1 MPRSSR
7 IAAAAV
13 TPASAAIEPRLR
25 KLPWR
30 STMRSPKRARRTLAR
45 RSASPS
51 ASTPSNRERPAP
63 LSISRS
69 ECPPMPT
76 VPSTTQPPSR
86 GRKRNITSSAS
97 TGRCARA
104 ARSASSH
111 TLFGEPCAHVVERGA
126 PAAVALEVRPALG
139 VPDLEHLLHS
149 ENDHVLHEPGAR
161 AIVRRHLNAP
171 LRVELHVLA
180 LGEILVA
187 KESRVGIELRQRVDF
202 PFELFPPLQR
212 MHVEALAV
220 RHDHELVAPATRQHV
235 AESRR
240 DAEPAFRVNGVTV
253 VPAKQLP
260 PLGARRLL
268 DCLKPLHGI
277 SSHWLPVS

>member
-13 TPASAAIEPRLR
+13 IPASAAMAPRPR

-30 STMRSPKRARRTLAR
+30 STMRSPKRARRTPAR
-45 RSASPS
+45 RRASPS
-51 ASTPSNRERPAP
+51 ASTPSKRVRPSP
-63 LSISRS
+63 LSINRS

-126 PAAVALEVRPALG
+126 SAAVALEESPALG
-139 VPDLEHLLHS
+139 IPDLEHLLHPQ
-149 ENDHVLHEPGAR
+149 NDHVLHEPGAR
-161 AIVRRHLNAP
+161 AIVRRHLDAP
-171 LRVELHVLA
+171 LRIELHVLA
-180 LGEILVA
+180 LGEILVT
-187 KESRVGIELRQRVDF
+187 KQSRVGIELGQCVHF
-202 PFELFPPLQR
+202 PLELFPPLQW

-220 RHDHELVAPATRQHV
+220 RHDHELVAPATR
-235 AESRR
+235 
-240 DAEPAFRVNGVTV
+240 
-253 VPAKQLP
+253 
-260 PLGARRLL
+260 
-268 DCLKPLHGI
+268 
-277 SSHWLPVS
+277 